1 MAPDA
6 QFPLPYGTPTVED
19 VIRRIADYAPGAD
32 VSVVKEAWNLADWAH
47 RDQRRKNGEPYIIH
61 PLNVASILADLRM
74 DIDTIACG
82 LLHDTVE
89 DTEVTKGDIEAR
101 FGKTV
106 AEMVDGVTKLSK
118 LAYKGKVE
126 EQAENFRKLVL
137 AFGRDPRV
145 LLVKAADRLH
155 NMRTL
160 EFQRPEKQTLI
171 ARETLEIYAPLTGR
185 LGIDVLKRE
194 LEDLSFKYL
203 WPAEYVQLEE
213 ALALDEPDREH
224 YVARTIQLVRETLA
238 ARGMVVEVTGRAKH
252 LYSIWKKLQKSN
264 KDLHDVHDLLAF
276 RVIVPDRDACYVT
289 LGFIHAAFIPVA
301 ERMKDYIAIAKPNGY
316 QSLHTTVVGPSG
328 RNIEIQIR
336 TQAMHRVAE
345 TGIASHW
352 RYKSGRL
359 AVSSAELQEIA
370 RLRGVIQMAR
380 EIEDPADF
388 IEAARSDLAASIHV
402 FTPRKDV
409 ILLPDG
415 ATALDFAYYVHTEVG
430 NKCAGVKVN
439 GRLVP
444 LRSPVKTGDT
454 IEVITR
460 LDARPTRDW
469 LEWAKTHRAIEK
481 IRKRLKDLLV
491 DHGVEMG
498 REIVDAALRKQSSS
512 LKKVQADKEA
522 MERLRE
528 GGFKDLDELCME
540 VLAGKKTPS
549 DALKLLLPP
558 QEPKAKEKAGMMAQ
572 IIERFSRTSESAI
585 VVSGITDILV
595 DYARCCRPLK
605 GEPIVGYITRG
616 RGISVHKADCAMVKG
631 LDAERVVP
639 VVWDA
644 ASRTEHRGRLRL
656 HVADKP
662 GMLAAISSVCKS
674 ADINL
679 WDVATRPLDS
689 GEVLIDLGV
698 LVHDFAELDALVKRI
713 RAVKG
718 VDSVE
723 RVG

>member
-1 MAPDA
+1 MAPDSTQPA
-6 QFPLPYGTPTVED
+6 TASAPNIEG
-19 VIRRIADYAPGAD
+19 VIRRVQDYAPGAD
-32 VSVVKEAWNLADWAH
+32 IAVLEQAWNLADWAH

-61 PLNVASILADLRM
+61 PLNVAWILTELRM
-74 DIDTIACG
+74 DVDTIACG

-89 DTEVTKGDIEAR
+89 DTEVTKDEIEGK

-118 LAYKGKVE
+118 LAYRGKVE

-145 LLVKAADRLH
+145 LLVKTADRLH

-160 EFQRPEKQTLI
+160 EFQRPEKQKLI
-171 ARETLEIYAPLTGR
+171 ARETLDIYAPLAAR

-194 LEDLSFKYL
+194 LEDLCFRYL
-203 WPAEYVQLEE
+203 WPEEFVQLED
-213 ALALDEPDREH
+213 ALKLDEPDRDA
-224 YVARTIQLVRETLA
+224 YVSRTITLIRETLA

-252 LYSIWKKLQKSN
+252 LYSIWKKLQKN
-264 KDLHDVHDLLAF
+264 GRDLNDLYDLLAF
-276 RVIVPDRDACYVT
+276 RVTVTDRDACYVT
-289 LGFIHAAFIPVA
+289 LGFLHAAFLPVP
-301 ERMKDYIAIAKPNGY
+301 ERMKDYIAVPKANGY
-316 QSLHTTVVGPSG
+316 QSLHTTVVGPGG
-328 RNIEIQIR
+328 RTIEIQIR
-336 TQAMHRVAE
+336 TPAMHRVAE

-409 ILLPDG
+409 ILLPEG

-430 NKCAGVKVN
+430 NRCAGVKVN

-444 LRSPVKTGDT
+444 LRTPVKTGDT
-454 IEVITR
+454 VEVITR
-460 LDARPTRDW
+460 PDARPTRDW

-481 IRKRLKDLLV
+481 IRKRLRDQLA
-491 DHGVEMG
+491 DRGVEMG
-498 REIVDAALRKQSSS
+498 REILDAALRKVGSAV
-512 LKKVQADKEA
+512 KKLQGDKEVA
-522 MERLRE
+522 ERLKAA
-528 GGFKDLDELCME
+528 GFADLDALCE
-540 VLAGKKTPS
+540 HVLSGQKTPS
-549 DALKLLLPP
+549 EALRIILPP
-558 QEPKAKEKAGMMAQ
+558 AEPKPAQ
-572 IIERFSRTSESAI
+572 TVMQSLLGRFQRAPESAI

-605 GEPIVGYITRG
+605 GEPIIGYVTRG
-616 RGISVHKADCAMVKG
+616 RGISVHKAECPMVKG
-631 LDAERVVP
+631 LDTDRLVP

-644 ASRTEHRGRLRL
+644 GVRTEHRGRLR
-656 HVADKP
+656 VIVDDKP
-662 GMLAAISSVCKS
+662 GMLAAISGVCKS

-679 WDVATRPLDS
+679 WDVATRNTDA
-689 GEVLIDLGV
+689 GQTVIDLGV
-698 LVHDFAELDALVKRI
+698 LVHDFAELDGLTRRL

-718 VDSVE
+718 VESVD